1 VGPTHVH
8 RLVPLA
14 LAAAGLLVSGCGTER
29 PEAAPAA
36 DASFSPA
43 PTRTTSTPSPAATGA
58 LEGFPLDV
66 GYDEEN
72 GDDHSPVRVTGRP
85 ATTAFDL
92 CGLPTWDPQAGTT
105 DVLGVEWRGEAEW
118 SRGRTLVLY
127 PSAHEAAAA
136 VTTANDALTG
146 CPDES
151 GEPGYGTAHTV
162 LHQALGEQSVAWTD
176 TYWFES
182 DGDRLF
188 GTGLTV
194 YHLVRVGRAVL
205 LAYAYG
211 EGNGSEESRANSI
224 ARATELEHP
233 VVSRMDVVG

>member
-1 VGPTHVH
+1 
-8 RLVPLA
+8 L
-14 LAAAGLLVSGCGTER
+14 AAGLLVSGCGNER
-29 PEAAPAA
+29 PTAVPADDPSFTSAPTQTAT
-36 DASFSPA
+36 
-43 PTRTTSTPSPAATGA
+43 PTRTPEPSLAD
-58 LEGFPLDV
+58 FPLAL

-72 GDDHSPVRVTGRP
+72 GDDHSPVRVTERP
-85 ATTAFDL
+85 ASTAFEL
-92 CGLPTWDPQAGTT
+92 CGVPAWDPGVRSS

-136 VTTANDALTG
+136 VTTASDALAG
-146 CPDES
+146 CPEES

-162 LHQALGEQSVAWTD
+162 LHQELGEQSVAWTD

-205 LAYAYG
+205 LAYEYG

-224 ARATELEHP
+224 ESATELEHP
-233 VVSRMDVVG
+233 VVSRMDLVG

>member
-1 VGPTHVH
+1 M
-8 RLVPLA
+8 
-14 LAAAGLLVSGCGTER
+14 AAGLLVSGCGTER
-29 PEAAPAA
+29 PEGATAA

-43 PTRTTSTPSPAATGA
+43 PTPTTSTPSPAPTGT
-58 LEGFPLDV
+58 LEGFPLAL

-72 GDDHSPVRVTGRP
+72 GDDHSPVRVTERP
-85 ATTAFDL
+85 ASTAFEL
-92 CGLPTWDPQAGTT
+92 CGVPAWDPRALSS

-136 VTTANDALTG
+136 VTTASDALAG
-146 CPDES
+146 CSEES

-162 LHQALGEQSVAWTD
+162 LHQELGKQSVAWTD

-205 LAYAYG
+205 LAYEYG

-224 ARATELEHP
+224 ESATELEHP
-233 VVSRMDVVG
+233 VVSRMDLVG